1 MWYMFCKTNKSI
13 VKMGI
18 DVKLYNLSF
27 YTILPIDINDYLK
40 NNKMESNMLMILT
53 MHILV

>member
-13 VKMGI
+13 VKMSI

>member
-1 MWYMFCKTNKSI
+1 MFCKTNKSI
-13 VKMGI
+13 VKMSI

>member
-1 MWYMFCKTNKSI
+1 MFCKTNKSI